1 MNKVEGKISLHSL
14 LALKFWLYSNKLFVT
29 LRKQQHLL
37 IPQLDSPQNDAW
49 EMSAEIPYWWII
61 TPQVWVVLLIGWEF
75 ASAIKSEA
83 TEALSRSG

>member
-49 EMSAEIPYWWII
+49 EMSAEIPYWWCI
-61 TPQVWVVLLIGWEF
+61 TTQIWIVLLLLLI
-75 ASAIKSEA
+75 
-83 TEALSRSG
+83 